1 MEAVKGNNIRIVLQY
16 DGTRYDGW
24 QKQGNTERTIQG
36 RLERILERMT
46 GYPVEVHGSGRTDA
60 GVHALRQTANFHLP
74 ECAQGKGWEPEA
86 VREALNRYLPEDIAV
101 LEAKRVPERF
111 HSRFHAVSKTYLYR
125 IETAERADVFQ
136 RKYVYIL
143 GKPLDAGAMGRAASF
158 LAGTHDFR
166 AFSSLRRTKK
176 STVRTLDLPR
186 IRAEGSRIELRFT
199 GDGFL
204 YHMVRIMAGTLIEAG
219 LHERSA
225 ESVRE
230 ALESGNRALA
240 GFTAPPQG
248 LFLADVRYPFQ

>member
-1 MEAVKGNNIRIVLQY
+1 MKGNNIRIVLQY

-24 QKQGNTERTIQG
+24 QKQGNTDRTIQG

-46 GYPVEVHGSGRTDA
+46 GQTVEVHGSGRTDA

-74 ECAQGKGWEPEA
+74 ANARGKDWEPEA
-86 VREALNRYLPEDIAV
+86 VRDALNRHLPEDIAV
-101 LEAKRVPERF
+101 LEAERVPERF
-111 HSRFHAVSKTYLYR
+111 HSRLNAVSKTYLYR

-143 GKPLDAGAMGRAASF
+143 GKPLDAGAMERAAFF

-166 AFSSLRRTKK
+166 GFSSLKRTRK
-176 STVRTLDLPR
+176 STVRTLALPE
-186 IRAEGSRIELRFT
+186 IRTAGSGMELLFT

-225 ESVRE
+225 ESVKE
-230 ALESGNRALA
+230 VLESKNRALA

-248 LFLADVRYPFQ
+248 LFLADVRYSSDRV

>member
-1 MEAVKGNNIRIVLQY
+1 MRGTNIKIVLQY

-24 QKQGNTERTIQG
+24 QKQGNTDRTIQG

-46 GYPVEVHGSGRTDA
+46 GQPVEAYGSGRTDA

-74 ECAQGKGWEPEA
+74 PDSQGKEWTPEA
-86 VREALNRYLPEDIAV
+86 ARDALNRYLPEDIAV
-101 LEAKRVPERF
+101 LEAEHVPERF
-111 HSRFHAVSKTYLYR
+111 HSRLHAVSKTYLYR
-125 IETAERADVFQ
+125 IETAKRADVFQ

-143 GKPLDAGAMGRAASF
+143 GRTLDADAMERAALF

-166 AFSSLRRTKK
+166 GFSSLKRTRK
-176 STVRTLDLPR
+176 STVRTLELPE
-186 IRAEGSRIELRFT
+186 IRTEKSRVELRFT

-204 YHMVRIMAGTLIEAG
+204 YHMARIMAGTLIEAG
-219 LHERSA
+219 LHERSP

-230 ALESGNRALA
+230 VLESGDRSLA

-248 LFLADVRYPFQ
+248 LFLADVRY